1 MPADEEWLDHEA
13 NTVDEQCVLDEL
25 GVASDYEHL
34 GLKWLGESRKV
45 TVMRLR
51 SPFLTNGRISRPVGN
66 IIVPQLGKPSTFVSK
81 SITSNYMGG

>member
-1 MPADEEWLDHEA
+1 LPADEEWLDHEA

-25 GVASDYEHL
+25 GAASDYEHL

-51 SPFLTNGRISRPVGN
+51 SPFLTQWANLTTCWKYHSTPVGKTVN
-66 IIVPQLGKPSTFVSK
+66 FCLKI
-81 SITSNYMGG
+81 NYK